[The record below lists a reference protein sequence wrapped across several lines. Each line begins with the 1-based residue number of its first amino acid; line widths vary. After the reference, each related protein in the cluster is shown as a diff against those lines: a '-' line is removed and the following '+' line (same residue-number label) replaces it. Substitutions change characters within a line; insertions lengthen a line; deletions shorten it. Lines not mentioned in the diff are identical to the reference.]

1 MIVNFDGLCEPAR
14 PGGPRNPGGVA
25 TYGYLITSDEGI
37 ELARGCGVV
46 GEGEGMTNNVGEYF
60 ALLKGLERA
69 MLIAPEGSLPQFLVR
84 GDSQLVINQMSGK
97 WHIKSEMLGAI
108 AIEIRELAKGAEIK
122 YEWVPRERNA
132 AADSMA
138 NEAYQKFLK
147 GEMAP
152 DRGKRAEGGK

>member
-1 MIVNFDGLCEPAR
+1 
-14 PGGPRNPGGVA
+14 VA
-25 TYGYLITSDEGI
+25 AYGYLITSDEGI
-37 ELARGCGVV
+37 ELACGCGVV

-69 MLIAPEGSLPQFLVR
+69 LLIAPEGARPQFLVR

-97 WHIKSEMLGAI
+97 WQIKSEMLGAI
-108 AIEIRELAKGAEIK
+108 AIEIRELVEGAEIK

-147 GEMAP
+147 GKMVP
-152 DRGKRAEGGK
+152 DRIRKEGGEK